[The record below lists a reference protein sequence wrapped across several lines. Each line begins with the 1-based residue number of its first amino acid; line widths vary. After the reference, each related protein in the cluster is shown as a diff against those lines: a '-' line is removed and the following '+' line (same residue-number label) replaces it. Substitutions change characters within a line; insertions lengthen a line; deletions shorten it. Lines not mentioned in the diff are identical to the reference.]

1 MLANDTK
8 LWQAKAHS
16 EPNPLLK
23 SCETDNSSFGK
34 RMVYYYES
42 VKV

>member
-1 MLANDTK
+1 VLTNDIQ
-8 LWQAKAHS
+8 LWWAKAHS

-23 SCETDNSSFGK
+23 TCETDNSSFGK
-34 RMVYYYES
+34 SMVYYYES